1 MAGDDS
7 VWCERSRIKYG
18 FIQAQQ
24 KTYPVTVLCRVMEVG
39 TSAYYA
45 WCNAATTGN
54 KKQEDQELADKVRQ
68 IFTDNKHSF
77 GSRRL
82 SDRLKK
88 QGSAV
93 GRFKTR
99 RIMRE
104 LNLNVRY
111 PKRFKVTTDSNH
123 NETISPNSLDRQF
136 QVAKPNQVWTTDIT
150 YVWTLQGW
158 LYVAVVI
165 DLFSRQV
172 VGWAIDDHMRTS
184 LCVKA
189 LQMAFW
195 RRKPPP
201 GLLHHSDRG
210 SQYASR
216 EYRQHLA
223 VMRMDQSMSR
233 KGNCWDNSPTER
245 FFRSLKHE
253 QLNYEKFKTQEAAK
267 WSVIDYLAFYNGRRS
282 HSTLGYQSPIEFERE
297 FYKNSA

>member
-1 MAGDDS
+1 M
-7 VWCERSRIKYG
+7 
-18 FIQAQQ
+18 QQ
-24 KTYPVTVLCRVMEVG
+24 KTYPVTVLCRVMGVSA
-39 TSAYYA
+39 SAYYA
-45 WCNAATTGN
+45 WCQAKCAGVDIR
-54 KKQEDQELADKVRQ
+54 QDQYLADKVRQ
-68 IFTDNKHSF
+68 IFVENKCSL

-88 QGSAV
+88 QGIAI

-99 RIMRE
+99 RIMRDLE
-104 LNLNVRY
+104 LQVRY
-111 PKRFKVTTDSNH
+111 PKRIKVTTDSNH
-123 NETISPNSLDRQF
+123 SEVISPNRLDRQF
-136 QVAKPNQVWTTDIT
+136 QVTKPNQVWTTDIT

-216 EYRQHLA
+216 EYRQHL
-223 VMRMDQSMSR
+223 MIMGMEQSMSR
-233 KGNCWDNSPTER
+233 KGNCWDNAPTER
-245 FFRSLKHE
+245 FFRSLKYE
-253 QLNYEKFKTQEAAK
+253 QLNYEKFKTKAAAK
-267 WSVIDYLAFYNGRRS
+267 SSITDYLAFYNGRRS
-282 HSTLGYQSPIEFERE
+282 HSALGYKAPIEFERE
-297 FYKNSA
+297 FFNNAA

>member
-1 MAGDDS
+1 MQVS
-7 VWCERSRIKYG
+7 
-18 FIQAQQ
+18 
-24 KTYPVTVLCRVMEVG
+24 

-45 WCNAATTGN
+45 WLKAPQADD
-54 KKQEDQELADKVRQ
+54 KDQRDQKMAEKAKQ
-68 IFTDNKHSF
+68 IFIDNKQSF

-82 SDRLKK
+82 ADRLQK
-88 QGSAV
+88 QGFAV

-104 LNLNVRY
+104 LKLQVRY
-111 PKRFKVTTDSNH
+111 PKRFKVTTDSH
-123 NETISPNSLDRQF
+123 HSEAISPNRLDRQF
-136 QVAKPNQVWTTDIT
+136 KVSEPNRVWTTDIT
-150 YVWTLQGW
+150 YLWTLQGW
-158 LYVAVVI
+158 VYVAVVI

-172 VGWAIDDHMRTS
+172 VGWAIDNHMRTS
-184 LCVKA
+184 LYIKA

-223 VMRMDQSMSR
+223 VMQMEQSMSR

-253 QLNYEKFKTQEAAK
+253 QLNYEKFKNQHTAK
-267 WSVIDYLAFYNGRRS
+267 LSVIDYLAFYNGRRS
-282 HSTLGYQSPIEFERE
+282 HSTLDYQSPLEFERE
-297 FYKNSA
+297 FYSNAA

>member
-1 MAGDDS
+1 M
-7 VWCERSRIKYG
+7 
-18 FIQAQQ
+18 QQ
-24 KTYPVTVLCRVMEVG
+24 KTYPVTVLCRVMEVSA
-39 TSAYYA
+39 SAYYA
-45 WCNAATTGN
+45 WCQAKCAGVVMR
-54 KKQEDQELADKVRQ
+54 QDQYLADKVRQ
-68 IFTDNKHSF
+68 IFVENKCSF

-88 QGSAV
+88 QGMAV

-99 RIMRE
+99 RIMRDLE
-104 LNLNVRY
+104 LQVRY
-111 PKRFKVTTDSNH
+111 PKRIKVTTDSNH
-123 NETISPNSLDRQF
+123 NEVISPNRLDRQF
-136 QVAKPNQVWTTDIT
+136 QVTKPNQVWTTDIT

-158 LYVAVVI
+158 LYVAIVI

-216 EYRQHLA
+216 EYRQHL
-223 VMRMDQSMSR
+223 MIMGMEQSMSR
-233 KGNCWDNSPTER
+233 KGNCWDNAPTER
-245 FFRSLKHE
+245 FFRSLKYE
-253 QLNYEKFKTQEAAK
+253 QLNYEKFKTKAAAK
-267 WSVIDYLAFYNGRRS
+267 SSIVDYLAFYNGRRS
-282 HSTLGYQSPIEFERE
+282 HSALGYKAPIEFERE
-297 FYKNSA
+297 FFNNAA

>member
-1 MAGDDS
+1 MDPLTQGKRATAAGARDIKKGRS
-7 VWCERSRIKYG
+7 LLCERSRIKYG
-18 FIQAQQ
+18 FIRAQQ
-24 KTYPVTVLCRVMEVG
+24 KTYPVTVLCRVMAVS

-45 WCNAATTGN
+45 WLKSPQDSHNYQQDRKLVEKT
-54 KKQEDQELADKVRQ
+54 RQ
-68 IFTDNKHSF
+68 IFIDNKQCF

-82 SDRLKK
+82 ADRLQK
-88 QGSAV
+88 QGFAV

-99 RIMRE
+99 RIMRD
-104 LNLNVRY
+104 LKLQVRY

-123 NETISPNSLDRQF
+123 NESISPNRLDRQF

-223 VMRMDQSMSR
+223 VMKMEQSMSR
-233 KGNCWDNSPTER
+233 KGNCWDNGVPRRRIEGVTPSC
-245 FFRSLKHE
+245 S
-253 QLNYEKFKTQEAAK
+253 YAA
-267 WSVIDYLAFYNGRRS
+267 
-282 HSTLGYQSPIEFERE
+282 
-297 FYKNSA
+297 

>member
-1 MAGDDS
+1 M
-7 VWCERSRIKYG
+7 
-18 FIQAQQ
+18 QQ
-24 KTYPVTVLCRVMEVG
+24 KTYPVTVLCRVMGVSA
-39 TSAYYA
+39 SAYYA
-45 WCNAATTGN
+45 WCQAKCAGVDIR
-54 KKQEDQELADKVRQ
+54 QDQYLADKVRQ
-68 IFTDNKHSF
+68 IFVENKCSF

-88 QGSAV
+88 QGIAI

-99 RIMRE
+99 RIMRDLE
-104 LNLNVRY
+104 LQVRY
-111 PKRFKVTTDSNH
+111 PKRIKVTTDSNH
-123 NETISPNSLDRQF
+123 SEVISPNRLDRQF
-136 QVAKPNQVWTTDIT
+136 QVTKPNQVWTTDIT

-216 EYRQHLA
+216 EYRHL
-223 VMRMDQSMSR
+223 MIMGMEQSMSR
-233 KGNCWDNSPTER
+233 KGNCWDNAPTER
-245 FFRSLKHE
+245 FFRSLKYE
-253 QLNYEKFKTQEAAK
+253 QLNYEKFKTKAAAK
-267 WSVIDYLAFYNGRRS
+267 SSITDYLAFYNGRRS
-282 HSTLGYQSPIEFERE
+282 HSALGYKAPIEFERE
-297 FYKNSA
+297 FFNNAA

>member
-1 MAGDDS
+1 M
-7 VWCERSRIKYG
+7 
-18 FIQAQQ
+18 QQ
-24 KTYPVTVLCRVMEVG
+24 KTYPVTVLCRVMQVS
-39 TSAYYA
+39 TSAYYEWLKA
-45 WCNAATTGN
+45 RQDSD
-54 KKQEDQELADKVRQ
+54 KDQQDQKLAEKARQ
-68 IFTDNKHSF
+68 IFIDNKQCF

-82 SDRLKK
+82 ADRLQK
-88 QGSAV
+88 QGHAV

-99 RIMRE
+99 RIMRD
-104 LNLNVRY
+104 LKLKVRY
-111 PKRFKVTTDSNH
+111 PRRVKVTTDSNH
-123 NETISPNSLDRQF
+123 NEAISPNRLDRQF

-216 EYRQHLA
+216 EYRRHLE
-223 VMRMDQSMSR
+223 VMKMEQSMSR

-267 WSVIDYLAFYNGRRS
+267 LSVIDYLAFYNGRRS
-282 HSTLGYQSPIEFERE
+282 HSILGYQTPLEFERE
-297 FYKNSA
+297 FYRNAA

>member
-1 MAGDDS
+1 M
-7 VWCERSRIKYG
+7 
-18 FIQAQQ
+18 
-24 KTYPVTVLCRVMEVG
+24 TVLCRVMGVS
-39 TSAYYA
+39 TSSYYA
-45 WCNAATTGN
+45 WRQAPEDSVR
-54 KKQEDQELADKVRQ
+54 KQRDEMLADKAEQ
-68 IFTDNKHSF
+68 IFSEHKSIY

-82 SDRLKK
+82 SDELKK
-88 QGSAV
+88 QGFTV

-99 RIMRE
+99 RLMKERE
-104 LNLNVRY
+104 LAVRY
-111 PKRFKVTTDSNH
+111 PKKFKVTTDSNH
-123 NETISPNSLDRQF
+123 DETISPNRLNRQF
-136 QVAKPNQVWTTDIT
+136 KVDKPNLVWTTDIT

-184 LCVKA
+184 LCVRA

-210 SQYASR
+210 SQYASHDYR
-216 EYRQHLA
+216 EHLA
-223 VMRMDQSMSR
+223 VMGMEQSMSR

-253 QLNYEKFKTQEAAK
+253 QLHYETFKTQDAAK
-267 WSVIDYLAFYNGRRS
+267 LSVIDYLAFYNGKRS
-282 HSTLGYQSPIEFERE
+282 HSTLGYQSPLEFERE
-297 FYKNSA
+297 YFKHAA